1 MSAGR
6 NRNSK
11 TVLRKSQRAKAGQ
24 RRAERKQ
31 MLRIKRKEK
40 RSTWK

>member
-31 MLRIKRKEK
+31 MPRAKRQAT
-40 RSTWK
+40 RGGA